1 MARKEDFIKLLIK
14 ARQESSKDE
23 LFSSIAN
30 ALGAEF
36 VGPTGMQVRL
46 TAPKSYNT
54 SRMMEDA
61 VRAAFNDK
69 RKERYPDAM
78 FNKEIPVEVKHRPDG
93 FRDVPSDS
101 YAVKDITDKWYVLLS
116 GPVAADV
123 PHNYDA
129 FLLRS
134 DHFRKII
141 DIFKKSSSKFDEAD
155 LPSINPDSP
164 KAVEAIELAINDIT
178 KDLALAIMRKSSKK
192 EFETEK
198 GRPRMS
204 LGQRVGVNRV
214 RFDIK
219 FESLL
224 RNVISDILKD

>member
-1 MARKEDFIKLLIK
+1 MARKEDFIKLLVN

-46 TAPKSYNT
+46 TAPKSYNA

-69 RKERYPDAM
+69 RKARYPDAM
-78 FNKEIPVEVKHRPDG
+78 FNEKVPVEVKHRPDG

-101 YAVKDITDKWYVLLS
+101 YAVKDVTDKWYILLS
-116 GPVAADV
+116 GPIEADV
-123 PHNYDA
+123 PHDYDA

-164 KAVEAIELAINDIT
+164 RAVKEIELAINDIT
-178 KDLALAIMRKSSKK
+178 KDLALAIVRKSSKK

-204 LGQRVGVNRV
+204 LSQRVGVNRV

>member
-1 MARKEDFIKLLIK
+1 MARKEDFRELLVK
-14 ARQESSKDE
+14 AQQESSKDE
-23 LFSSIAN
+23 LFSSIAA
-30 ALGAEF
+30 ALGAGPL
-36 VGPTGMQVRL
+36 GPTGMQVRL
-46 TAPKSYNT
+46 TAPKSYNA

-69 RKERYPDAM
+69 RKERHPDAM
-78 FNKEIPVEVKHRPDG
+78 FNGKVPVEVKHRPDG

-101 YAVKDITDKWYVLLS
+101 YAVKDITDKWYILLS
-116 GPVAADV
+116 NPIVADV
-123 PHNYDA
+123 PHDYDA

-141 DIFKKSSSKFDEAD
+141 DIFKRSSSKFDEAD
-155 LPSINPDSP
+155 LPSINPDGP
-164 KAVEAIELAINDIT
+164 RAVSEIESAINDIA

-198 GRPRMS
+198 GRPRTS
-204 LGQRVGVNRV
+204 LSKRVGVNRV

-224 RNVISDILKD
+224 RDVVSSMLKE